1 MFYNFSNNDFD
12 YKKISEYQGNEISNN
27 EFEQLI
33 VDYSKKHDFYRLISL
48 IYLNISEFVNHESDN
63 EEYNEILKALNI
75 TNDYIND
82 IFIGVDLEKFFNIKV
97 EKISD
102 LEGYK
107 IKDASELVFFKGY
120 FLTKLVKKNHWLLDD
135 NAFDIRA
142 NEEANIV
149 IKLLITLDFSE
160 LEEISDNKS
169 LWLNDKLDAYTLQ
182 KNIMMNIKYDE
193 AKKLYC
199 FIFSKLFNDVN
210 FDRVEFGNTLIEV
223 YRMKDYEFFNEM
235 ISKYH
240 SPYISVDFYLFLVK
254 KIKDK
259 KLIDMLR
266 QEIIDLCERLNN
278 DVLALKEYYEKTL
291 DITIFDKK
299 LAKVLVS
306 LYDEAKP
313 NVSKRAVRIKLD
325 WYEKIPM
332 ILKEVK

>member
-1 MFYNFSNNDFD
+1 MFYNFLNNDFD

-48 IYLNISEFVNHESDN
+48 IYLNISEFVNYESDN

-82 IFIGVDLEKFFNIKV
+82 IFIGVDLEKFFDIKV

-182 KNIMMNIKYDE
+182 KNIMMNIKDDE

-199 FIFSKLFNDVN
+199 FVFSKLVN
-210 FDRVEFGNTLIEV
+210 NVELDRVE
-223 YRMKDYEFFNEM
+223 
-235 ISKYH
+235 
-240 SPYISVDFYLFLVK
+240 
-254 KIKDK
+254 
-259 KLIDMLR
+259 
-266 QEIIDLCERLNN
+266 
-278 DVLALKEYYEKTL
+278 
-291 DITIFDKK
+291 
-299 LAKVLVS
+299 
-306 LYDEAKP
+306 
-313 NVSKRAVRIKLD
+313 
-325 WYEKIPM
+325 
-332 ILKEVK
+332 